1 MKKYFIPFFLIF
13 LILFVSC
20 KENSKEENVSH
31 FYLKK
36 GKYEGEYFPTDGWRE
51 CSPEEVGFSSEK
63 LEKVYEYAAN
73 PNITTQ
79 ALILIRKG
87 YIFFELYLN
96 GFSRY
101 SKHWSYSVA
110 KSFTSALVG
119 IACDEGLIKSLDE
132 KIYEYYKSDYNQYF
146 SGDDGDLKRMI
157 TIRNLLTMS
166 SGIEWCEEEEGKD
179 DDAFKMME
187 YEDYL
192 KYVLEK
198 PMRAEP
204 GTYWYYSSGDPM
216 LLSLVL
222 EKATGKKPSEYAKE
236 KLFDRIGMKDVY
248 WAEDGKGHTITAWG
262 IKTTARQFAK
272 FGYLYLKNGKW
283 EDKQIISESWVKHS
297 VLPVSNYYKSL
308 PWVNFYGYLWW
319 LLPALNDYQ
328 RYNLPQKTY
337 LAWGLHTQQIFVI
350 PEKELIIVRLGYETD
365 ERNDEWKEAEFL
377 SIVMNAML

>member
-1 MKKYFIPFFLIF
+1 MFP
-13 LILFVSC
+13 
-20 KENSKEENVSH
+20 

-36 GKYEGEYFPTDGWRE
+36 GKYEGEYFPTDSWRE

-96 GFSRY
+96 GFSKY

-119 IACDEGLIKSLDE
+119 IACDEGLVKSLDE

-146 SGDDGDLKRMI
+146 LGDDGDLKRMI

-187 YEDYL
+187 YDDYL

-198 PMRAEP
+198 PMRAQP

-216 LLSLVL
+216 LLSLIL

-248 WAEDGKGHTITAWG
+248 WAEDSKGHTITAWG

-283 EDKQIISESWVKHS
+283 GDKQVISESWVKHS

-337 LAWGLHTQQIFVI
+337 LAWGLHTHQIFVI
-350 PEKELIIVRLGYETD
+350 PEKELVIVRLGYETD

-377 SIVMNAML
+377 SIVLNAML